1 MNKLFLPSFILKP
14 MIRQLCFSVLL
25 LWGCYACNPPGNP
38 HFSLL
43 EKPSAEHFSVNTV
56 KDTVLVTGKG
66 ARIHI
71 PANAIRSDGNVVQL
85 EITEVYEVGEM
96 LVAGIQT
103 ISDRQLLSSGG
114 MINIRPAD
122 NSGAQLLK
130 PLRVE
135 VPTVFLQEGMMHY
148 TGVEDEAGNIN
159 WTNPQPL
166 PRQPLQDQLD
176 NAKTIMRQ
184 NCESCHMI
192 EKKLTGPA
200 LIHVTARR
208 DRRWLYAFI
217 RNSAAVIGSRDPEAN
232 CLFNDYN
239 KTVMTLFLALTD
251 ADLESIC
258 LYIDQVSKQKDPE
271 GYQHMLAAKDSC
283 RRYVT
288 AQWTLLMPQKQMSP
302 GPTDTSGSYGD
313 VYYNMVITAFGWH
326 NLDMLLRDV
335 PGVEKVRLTVTVDGP
350 YKNDVQLFLTIP
362 TLRVSVKGE
371 PVDGIA
377 DGYSFGD
384 DEAPLMPIGRQAWI
398 VALGEKAGI
407 TFFAKTGFKIQR
419 SQQLSISPEI
429 GSPAAFKEWSEK
441 QQTMPVKN
449 IVASKNVDSLPG
461 QLKVLR
467 PVSVDCGCGPRL
479 PAAPAP
485 VQH

>member
-1 MNKLFLPSFILKP
+1 
-14 MIRQLCFSVLL
+14 MIRQLCFSMLVL
-25 LWGCYACNPPGNP
+25 WSCYACNSSDKP
-38 HFSLL
+38 HFPLPARAAGRFL
-43 EKPSAEHFSVNTV
+43 VNTV
-56 KDTVLVTGKG
+56 RDTVLVTGRG

-71 PANAIRSDGNVVQL
+71 PANAIRSEGNTVQL
-85 EITEVYEVGEM
+85 EVTEIYEVGEM
-96 LVAGIQT
+96 LAANIQT
-103 ISDRQLLSSGG
+103 VSNGQLLSSGG
-114 MINIRPAD
+114 MINIHPAD
-122 NSGAQLLK
+122 NNSAQLVK

-135 VPTVFLQEGMMHY
+135 VPTAFLQEGMMHY
-148 TGVEDEAGNIN
+148 AGIEDEAGNIN

-176 NAKTIMRQ
+176 NGKTIMRQ
-184 NCESCHMI
+184 HCESCHTI

-200 LIHVTARR
+200 LMHVTARR
-208 DRRWLYAFI
+208 DRQWLYAFI
-217 RNSAAVIGSRDPEAN
+217 GNSAAVIGSRDPEAN

-239 KTVMTLFLALTD
+239 KTVMTAFPALTD

-288 AQWTLLMPQKQMSP
+288 AQWALLAPQKQMSP
-302 GPTDTSGSYGD
+302 DPTNTSGGYGD
-313 VYYNMVITAFGWH
+313 VYYNMVIAAFGWH
-326 NLDMLLRDV
+326 NLDMLLRDM
-335 PGVEKVRLTVTVDGP
+335 PGVEKVRLTVTVNGP
-350 YKNDVQLFLTIP
+350 HKNDVQLFLTIP
-362 TLRVSVKGE
+362 ALRVSVKGE

-377 DGYSFGD
+377 DRYCFGD

-407 TFFAKTGFKIQR
+407 TFFAKTGFRIQQ

-429 GSPAAFKEWSEK
+429 SSPAAFKEWSEK
-441 QQTMPVKN
+441 QQTIPVKN
-449 IVASKNVDSLPG
+449 IVASKNADSLPA
-461 QLKVLR
+461 QSEVLR
-467 PVSVDCGCGPRL
+467 QVSVDCGCGPQL

-485 VQH
+485 AQR